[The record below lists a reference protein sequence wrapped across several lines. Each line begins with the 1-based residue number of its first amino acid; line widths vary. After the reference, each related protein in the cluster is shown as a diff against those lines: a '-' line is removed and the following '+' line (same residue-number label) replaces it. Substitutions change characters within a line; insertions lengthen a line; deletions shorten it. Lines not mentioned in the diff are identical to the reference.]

1 MKATELRK
9 EKHAAGGFIFK
20 LSQTGNT
27 RYGQS
32 KKDAIISALNDSY
45 TEGVYQTTK
54 GDIKRQLLNGNAEYL
69 NSNNIF
75 I

>member
-20 LSQTGNT
+20 LAQTGNT

-32 KKDAIISALNDSY
+32 KKDAIISALNNSY

-54 GDIKRQLLNGNAEYL
+54 GDIKCQLLNGSAVYL
-69 NSNNIF
+69 NSKNIF